1 MAPIISDKFRIFNAK
16 QFLESLSEGSTDS
29 SSDRSKMYFFLGRP
43 ERWYSYLEIYSQNS
57 SAFQVN
63 EFVYVQGV
71 TPGLSN
77 AVFKARVAAVYD
89 NSLLLYNVGPTVN
102 AVPVN
107 GATLIGDTSG
117 AQCKTGV
124 YRFATD
130 EIPVVPYDNQE
141 DKYTV
146 YDDMIAMKRI
156 TSSYGRPVIRRYDWD
171 PIVNPVFDIWR
182 PDYSVR
188 TPSSTGVTALKDAKY
203 FCRNRHYEVFICLK
217 NGNGANVT
225 YEPKTNS
232 FLQTGEGTYSTSTGV
247 YTEPNGN
254 YSWKYLYTI
263 PTDDV
268 IRFLSTDFMPIVDY
282 AGPAAVDGSIFTVL
296 IRDPGSAWP
305 PSSVFYSPI
314 RGDGSGGKV
323 KITTNGSG
331 SISAVDVV
339 AAGSDYS
346 YASVIID
353 PAFIYTS
360 QDLSTLAT
368 GVTNVQGDLD
378 VIIPPQGGHG
388 ADLINELNSKR
399 VMLNVRLTYAE
410 GQGDFPVDND
420 FRRIGIVADPKV
432 YQSSSALLADTA
444 QCLYAVKLQNVSGNF
459 VQDEVIQQ
467 TVSGG
472 TAYGTVVSWT
482 TDENSTTSGVLKY
495 FQSSDYHR
503 DSTGVVR
510 KFASNGSNAVSAPVE
525 LGGSGI
531 SGTVDTS
538 FDTDV
543 LGINFENGLALPEV
557 QPRSGEIL
565 YLENRRTISRAP
577 DQIEDIKL
585 VIEF

>member
-16 QFLESLSEGSTDS
+16 QFLESLSEGSTDA

-43 ERWYSYLEIYSQNS
+43 ERWYSFLEIYSQNS
-57 SAFQVN
+57 SSFELN
-63 EFVYVQGV
+63 ETVYIEGV
-71 TPGLSN
+71 TPGLAN
-77 AVFKARVAAVYD
+77 AVFKAKVAAAYP
-89 NSLLLYNVGPTVN
+89 NSLLLYNIGPSVN
-102 AVPVN
+102 ALPVN
-107 GATLIGDTSG
+107 GSTLIGNTSG
-117 AQCKTGV
+117 AECLTGI

-130 EIPVVPYDNQE
+130 EIPVAPFDNQE
-141 DKYTV
+141 EKYTI

-156 TSSYGRPVIRRYDWD
+156 TSAYGRPVIRRYDFD
-171 PIVNPVFDIWR
+171 PLANPIFDIWR
-182 PDYSVR
+182 PDYSVKV
-188 TPSSTGVTALKDAKY
+188 PSATGATALKDAKY
-203 FCRNRHYEVFICLK
+203 FCRNRHYEVFICLR
-217 NGNGANVT
+217 NGGGATVT
-225 YEPKTNS
+225 YEPKTDA
-232 FLQTGEGTYSTSTGV
+232 FLQQGEGTYDTQEGV

-268 IRFLSTDFMPIVDY
+268 IRFLSTDFMPICDY
-282 AGPAAVDGSIFTVL
+282 TGTPAVDGAISTVL
-296 IRDPGSAWP
+296 VRDAGSGWP
-305 PSSVFYSPI
+305 QSSIFYSPI

-323 KITTNGSG
+323 KITTSGSG
-331 SISAVDVV
+331 TISSVEVV
-339 AAGSDYS
+339 APGTS
-346 YASVIID
+346 YAYASIIVD
-353 PAFIYTS
+353 PAYIYTS

-368 GVTNVQGDLD
+368 GVTNIQGDFD

-388 ADLINELNSKR
+388 YDLINELNSKR

-410 GQGDFPVDND
+410 GQGDFPIDND
-420 FRRIGIVADPKV
+420 FRRIGIVADPLV

-444 QCLYAVKLQNVSGNF
+444 QCLYAVKLTNVSGDF
-459 VQDEVIQQ
+459 VQDETIQQ

-472 TAYGTVVSWT
+472 TAFGTVVSWT
-482 TDENSTTSGVLKY
+482 LDENSTTSGVLKY

-503 DSTGVVR
+503 DSSGVVR
-510 KFASNGSNAVSAPVE
+510 RFASNAANPVSAPVE

-531 SGTVDTS
+531 QGTVDTS

-543 LGINFENGLALPEV
+543 IGVDFENGIALPEV

>member
-16 QFLESLSEGSTDS
+16 QFLESLSEGTTDS

-57 SAFQVN
+57 SSFEVN
-63 EFVYVQGV
+63 EFVYIDGV
-71 TPGLSN
+71 TPGLAN
-77 AVFKARVAAVYD
+77 AVFKAKVAAVYQ

-102 AVPVN
+102 ALPVN
-107 GATLIGDTSG
+107 ASTLKGATSG

-130 EIPVVPYDNQE
+130 EIPILPFDNQE

-156 TSSYGRPVIRRYDWD
+156 TSSYGRPVIRRYDYD
-171 PIVNPVFDIWR
+171 PIVNPIFDIWR
-182 PDYSVR
+182 PDYSVKN
-188 TPSSTGVTALKDAKY
+188 PSATGATALKDAKY
-203 FCRNRHYEVFICLK
+203 FCKNRHYEVFICLR
-217 NGNGANVT
+217 NGGGTNVT
-225 YEPKTNS
+225 YEPKTS
-232 FLQTGEGTYSTSTGV
+232 AFLQQGEGTYNGTTGV

-268 IRFLSTDFMPIVDY
+268 IRFLSTDFMPICTY
-282 AGPAAVDGSIFTVL
+282 NGPAVVDGGISTVL
-296 IRDPGSAWP
+296 VRDTGSGWP
-305 PSSVFYSPI
+305 QSSTFYSPI
-314 RGDGSGGKV
+314 RGDGTGGKV
-323 KITTNGSG
+323 KIMTNASAA
-331 SISAVDVV
+331 ISSVEVV
-339 AAGSDYS
+339 ASGSDYS

-368 GVTNVQGDLD
+368 GVSNVQGDLD

-410 GQGDFPVDND
+410 GQGDFPIDND

-432 YQSSSALLADTA
+432 YQSSSTLLADTA
-444 QCLYAVKLQNVSGNF
+444 QCLYAVKLTNVSGDF
-459 VQDEVIQQ
+459 IQDETIQQ
-467 TVSGG
+467 TVTGG
-472 TAYGTVVSWT
+472 TAYGTVVSWVL
-482 TDENSTTSGVLKY
+482 DENSTTSGVLKY
-495 FQSSDYHR
+495 FQSSDFHR

-510 KFASNGSNAVSAPVE
+510 RFASNGANAVSAPVE

-538 FDTDV
+538 YDTDV
-543 LGINFENGLALPEV
+543 LGVNFENGIALPEV

>member
-16 QFLESLSEGSTDS
+16 QFLESLTEGSTDS

-43 ERWYSYLEIYSQNS
+43 ERWYSYLEIYSQSNVS
-57 SAFQVN
+57 FEVN
-63 EFVYVQGV
+63 ETVYIAGG
-71 TPGLSN
+71 TPGLQN
-77 AVFKARVAAVYD
+77 AVFKGKVAAAYP
-89 NSLLLYNVGPTVN
+89 NSLLLYNIGPTVN
-102 AVPVN
+102 ALPVN
-107 GATLIGDTSG
+107 GSTLIGNTST
-117 AQCKTGV
+117 ATCKVGI

-130 EIPVVPYDNQE
+130 EIPSVPFDNQE

-146 YDDMIAMKRI
+146 YDDMIAMKRV
-156 TSSYGRPVIRRYDWD
+156 TSAYGRPVIRRYDYD
-171 PIVNPVFDIWR
+171 PIVNPIFDIWR
-182 PDYSVR
+182 PDYSVKN
-188 TPSSTGVTALKDAKY
+188 PSATGATALKDAKY
-203 FCRNRHYEVFICLK
+203 FCRNRHYEVFVCLRNA
-217 NGNGANVT
+217 NGVNVT
-225 YEPKTNS
+225 YEPKTS
-232 FLQTGEGTYSTSTGV
+232 AFLQQGEGTYDSSTGV

-268 IRFLSTDFMPIVDY
+268 IRFLSTDFMPICTY
-282 AGPAAVDGSIFTVL
+282 NGTSIVDGAISTVL
-296 IRDPGSAWP
+296 IRDAGSGWP
-305 PSSVFYSPI
+305 QSSIFYSPI

-331 SISAVDVV
+331 VISAVEVTSS
-339 AAGSDYS
+339 GSDYS
-346 YASVIID
+346 YAGVVID
-353 PAFIYTS
+353 PAYIYTTN
-360 QDLSTLAT
+360 DLSTLAT

-388 ADLINELNSKR
+388 YDLISELNSKR

-410 GQGDFPVDND
+410 GQGDFPIDND
-420 FRRIGIVADPKV
+420 FRRIGIVADPLV
-432 YQSSSALLADTA
+432 YQSSSALLSDTA
-444 QCLYAVKLQNVSGNF
+444 QCLYAVKLNNVSGDF
-459 VQDEVIQQ
+459 IQDETITQ

-472 TAYGTVVSWT
+472 NAFGTVVSWVL
-482 TDENSTTSGVLKY
+482 DENSTTSGVLKY
-495 FQSSDYHR
+495 FQGSDYHR

-510 KFASNGSNAVSAPVE
+510 RFQSNGANAVSAPVE

-531 SGTVDTS
+531 SGSVDITY
-538 FDTDV
+538 DTDV
-543 LGINFENGLALPEV
+543 LGVNFENGIALPEV